1 MTLHHVCESIE
12 AVWRLGFGRFM
23 SDCLCMSVARTYIR
37 SKADRHPWHGRLL
50 AEAWRPDRGWAGAR
64 CFTHVG
70 LFDPWTG
77 PDELG
82 SMQGGVQGAQADG
95 KIYLDSRWSNGPWAA
110 HVWLQVRAPNLMKPR
125 LQQHFACAL
134 FVGGLYK
141 SSVASIK
148 IWITTF

>member
-110 HVWLQVRAPNLMKPR
+110 HVRSAGP
-125 LQQHFACAL
+125 
-134 FVGGLYK
+134 
-141 SSVASIK
+141 SSKLDEAATPATLCMCTLCRRSL
-148 IWITTF
+148 